1 MIDLLMKQIMKNHLD
16 LSRKIKKT
24 IRIDVEEWKV
34 NNLLKS
40 YKDLVKSL
48 RLEKMDRVE
57 ILNMG
62 RILGQME
69 ILLYFLKKRKSLV
82 EWSK

>member
-1 MIDLLMKQIMKNHLD
+1 MKQIMKNHLD
-16 LSRKIKKT
+16 LSTKIKKT

-69 ILLYFLKKRKSLV
+69 ILLYLLKKRKSLV